1 MSEQQTLWDT
11 PNATSSPESGSGPTP
26 SDSPDGPTTD
36 PSSVGVVRA
45 SHGARQ
51 GKDSGQTTRA
61 TFGQRGIGSSA
72 SYDLTRSLAS
82 RLRGRADLL
91 GSTLYRLTWKRIVTP
106 SGRSIYRLAASARR
120 TSATDCS
127 SWPTPDAGAFN
138 SAGDPNWQKR
148 RAQCKETHGNNGFGL
163 TLGMASSLAP
173 WPTPRT
179 VTGGP
184 ESAERKQ
191 ELGRTQSGGGDL
203 QAAALL
209 ASWGTPRVTTNCGYG
224 KAERADG
231 ARLEDQAQ
239 LASWVTP
246 ASRDHKDTPGMTTE
260 RVNGPA
266 RVDQLPRQPFLVQ
279 STDSGP
285 EPSGLGARTEK
296 PGRTVL
302 NPSLSRWLQGLPKA
316 WDELSPH
323 YAEWLTATRQDD

>member
-138 SAGDPNWQKR
+138 SAGDP
-148 RAQCKETHGNNGFGL
+148 T
-163 TLGMASSLAP
+163 